1 MRHFILG
8 FIFTVFLLGCVSTN
22 KPAEEAQPAPAA
34 PAALPF
40 ASVPELKELMAK
52 RLEVDSNLVLN
63 APYDP
68 NAVKS
73 DADWKKLDEAAG
85 RMLEAGKSLLNP
97 PLAKDQGK
105 WMEEAQKLVD
115 LTEACRKAIQAKD
128 MKALEAAGAK
138 LVEDSCTSCHKT
150 YYP

>member
-8 FIFTVFLLGCVSTN
+8 FVSTVFLLGCVSAN
-22 KPAEEAQPAPAA
+22 KPAEEAPPAA

-40 ASVPELKELMAK
+40 VSVPELMELMAK
-52 RLEVDSNLVLN
+52 MEIDSNLVLN

-68 NAVKS
+68 NTVKT

-105 WMEEAQKLVD
+105 WKEETHKLVD
-115 LTEACRKAIQAKD
+115 LIEACRKAIQAKD

>member
-8 FIFTVFLLGCVSTN
+8 FVSIVFLFGCVSAN
-22 KPAEEAQPAPAA
+22 KPPAEEAPPASVA

-40 ASVPELKELMAK
+40 VSVPELKDLMAK
-52 RLEVDSNLVLN
+52 MEVDSNLVLN

-68 NAVKS
+68 NAVKT
-73 DADWKKLDEAAG
+73 DADWKKIDEAAG

-105 WMEEAQKLVD
+105 WKEETHKLVD
-115 LTEACRKAIQAKD
+115 LIEACRKAIQAKD
-128 MKALEAAGAK
+128 LKALESAGAK